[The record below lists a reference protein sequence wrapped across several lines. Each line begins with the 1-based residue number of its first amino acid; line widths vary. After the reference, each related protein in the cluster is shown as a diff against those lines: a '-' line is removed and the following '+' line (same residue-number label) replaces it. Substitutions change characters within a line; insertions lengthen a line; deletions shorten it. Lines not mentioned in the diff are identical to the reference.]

1 VSGSYRGPSVR
12 RVLGLDTPLGAPAGT
27 PSLIPAGGSLRGVTR
42 RHLSGTSRLLV
53 GLDAEWRRLTRT
65 SRAPPG
71 AEAVVDR
78 PPRPAGPWRIWTRC
92 SCVDA
97 PTRLRP
103 PSSAPWPCSPLATIW
118 RRWSIRPGVHL
129 RPLSE
134 IANSSGTSGRSTTG
148 SARAATR
155 AMLVHK
161 LTPVI
166 RANDGAQTDPARA
179 GGARRARG
187 EHGWTAGVTDRD
199 RHPRGSRARRSA
211 DGYDR
216 WLRRLLSPFRMSG
229 PPDEPSALVLG
240 YETLGPA
247 ELERGVRL
255 RADALR

>member
-42 RHLSGTSRLLV
+42 RHRSGTSRLLV

-155 AMLVHK
+155 AMLVQT
-161 LTPVI
+161 LT
-166 RANDGAQTDPARA
+166 RPALMM
-179 GGARRARG
+179 ARRP
-187 EHGWTAGVTDRD
+187 T
-199 RHPRGSRARRSA
+199 PRGPVGRGGRAESTGGPLECPIEIATLEARERDDPPMA
-211 DGYDR
+211 TIDGFVAY
-216 WLRRLLSPFRMSG
+216 
-229 PPDEPSALVLG
+229 
-240 YETLGPA
+240 
-247 ELERGVRL
+247 
-255 RADALR
+255 